1 MSSGFQQNADQ
12 LTPGLYRVVVDLSG
26 YSTTAANVD
35 AGGVETRDS
44 NVFDVPGSALPTTL
58 AIGQR
63 RARGNLRWQAIV
75 DALGLGGDFRVL
87 DIEELETTGPSVLD
101 NADDTTTTLTFTVK
115 YDRDAFVL
123 GSVQNFLIAE
133 GRVSGGVAKNSDHE
147 ILATATACTT
157 TALAIEELVVRGITK
172 GYQDYVTDVSV
183 AVGTTDIFTRSYR
196 VFDGTQSAEV
206 QEVLT
211 VQAPITP
218 KAAHTD
224 VTVTQIDGTTL
235 PTT

>member
-1 MSSGFQQNADQ
+1 MSSGFQQNENQ

-26 YSTTAANVD
+26 YSSTAANTD

-44 NVFDVPGSALPTTL
+44 SAFATQNTTL
-58 AIGQR
+58 ANGQR
-63 RARGNLRWQAIV
+63 RARGNLRWQGILE
-75 DALGLGGDFRVL
+75 ALSIGGDYRIL
-87 DIEELETTGPSVLD
+87 DVEEAESGPSALD
-101 NADDTTTTLTFTVK
+101 VADDVTVTLTFTVQ

-123 GSVQNFLIAE
+123 GSVQNFLIKE
-133 GRVSGGVAKNSDHE
+133 GRTTGGVAKNSDHE
-147 ILATATACTT
+147 TLGSATTCST

-172 GYQDYVTDVSV
+172 GYKDYVTNVST
-183 AVGTTDIFTRSYR
+183 AVGAGDIFTRSYR
-196 VFDGTQSAEV
+196 VYNGAQGAEI

-211 VQAPITP
+211 VKAPITP

>member
-1 MSSGFQQNADQ
+1 MSSGFQQNENQ

-26 YSTTAANVD
+26 YSSTAANTD

-44 NVFDVPGSALPTTL
+44 SAFATQNTTL
-58 AIGQR
+58 ANGQR
-63 RARGNLRWQAIV
+63 RARGNLRWQGILE
-75 DALGLGGDFRVL
+75 ALSIGGDYRIL
-87 DIEELETTGPSVLD
+87 DVEEAESGPSTLD
-101 NADDTTTTLTFTVK
+101 VADDVTVTLTFTVQ

-123 GSVQNFLIAE
+123 GAVQKFLIEE
-133 GRVSGGVAKNSDHE
+133 GRTTGGVAKNSDHE
-147 ILATATACTT
+147 TLGSATTTST

-172 GYQDYVTDVSV
+172 GYQDYVTDVSA
-183 AVGTTDIFTRSYR
+183 AVGAGDIFTRSYR
-196 VFDGTQSAEV
+196 VWDGTQGAET

-211 VQAPITP
+211 VKAPITP

>member
-1 MSSGFQQNADQ
+1 MSSGFQQNENQ
-12 LTPGLYRVVVDLSG
+12 LTPGLYRVVVDLTG
-26 YSTTAANVD
+26 YSTTAANTD

-44 NVFDVPGSALPTTL
+44 NVFATLPTTL

-63 RARGNLRWQAIV
+63 RARGNLRWQGILE
-75 DALGLGGDFRVL
+75 ALSIGGDFRIL

-101 NADDTTTTLTFTVK
+101 NADDTTTTLTFTVQ

-123 GSVQNFLIAE
+123 GAVQNFLIKE
-133 GRVSGGVAKNSDHE
+133 GRTTGGVAKNSDHE
-147 ILATATACTT
+147 TLGSATTCSTT
-157 TALAIEELVVRGITK
+157 LLAIEELVVRGITK
-172 GYQDYVTDVSV
+172 GYQDYVTNVSTAVDGDDV
-183 AVGTTDIFTRSYR
+183 FTRSYR
-196 VFDGTQSAEV
+196 VYDGAQGAET

-211 VQAPITP
+211 VKAPITP

-224 VTVTQIDGTTL
+224 VTVTAIDGTTL